1 MTPPRAILTLRREP
15 AYRRD
20 AFANGLKRLGYD
32 VVCGTAGDRT
42 VHPRSRDDLLVLW
55 NLKAGLEERAAERWE
70 FLGGT
75 VLVIENAYL
84 QQVDKS
90 AYTISTHGH
99 NGEGWFPLFGGDDR
113 FTPLG
118 FDLKPMQDN
127 PNGHIL
133 VCGQRGVGSARM
145 ASPPR
150 WGDLIAKQTHGSRF
164 RPHPGNMRPRVP
176 LTDDLRGAKRCLIW
190 SSAAGVQA
198 LVEGIP
204 VGHAAPH
211 WICEGWED
219 DRRTALNRMA
229 HNQWHHDEIASG
241 EPFAR
246 MRDRDW
252 GPSWV

>member
-1 MTPPRAILTLRREP
+1 MPHIAIVTVRPEP
-15 AYRRD
+15 YYRR
-20 AFANGLKRLGYD
+20 AAIETGLKRLGYMITKD
-32 VVCGTAGDRT
+32 GVPANNA
-42 VHPRSRDDLLVLW
+42 DLLVMW
-55 NLKAGLEERAAERWE
+55 GRKRGAEEKRAEDWE
-70 FLGGT
+70 SKGGT
-75 VLVIENAYL
+75 VIVMENGYL
-84 QQVDKS
+84 AKE
-90 AYTISTHGH
+90 AKTHYAISTHDHAGA
-99 NGEGWFPLFGGDDR
+99 GWAPVGDEDR

-150 WGDLIAKQTHGSRF
+150 WGELIAKQTHGSRF
-164 RPHPGNMRPRVP
+164 RAHPGDAKPRTL

-198 LVEGIP
+198 LVEGVP
-204 VGHAAPH
+204 VGYAAPH
-211 WICEGWED
+211 WICERWED

-229 HNQWHHDEIASG
+229 HGQWHHEEIASG

-246 MRDRDW
+246 MRDNFW
-252 GPSWV
+252 GPSWT